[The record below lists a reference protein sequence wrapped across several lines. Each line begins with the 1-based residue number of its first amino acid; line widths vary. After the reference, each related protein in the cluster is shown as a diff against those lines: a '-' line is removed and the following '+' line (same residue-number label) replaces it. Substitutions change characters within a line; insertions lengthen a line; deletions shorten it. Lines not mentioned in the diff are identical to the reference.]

1 MLIPSI
7 DLMAGKAVQLI
18 GGKEKVLEVED
29 VMRLARS
36 FRVYGEIAVIDL
48 DAAMGR
54 GDNLELIKQIC
65 KEVRCRVGGG
75 IRDRK
80 KAEEL
85 LRAGARKLIIGTAA
99 DESFLSQFPKD
110 MVMVAVDHW
119 DGTLLSHGWLKDEK
133 ESPLDR
139 MRRLAPYC
147 CGFLVTQ
154 VHREGRMLGV
164 DFEAARA
171 LRERVPNEIVYAGGV
186 TSAEEVAK
194 LDKLGLD
201 AQVGMA
207 LYTGRL
213 DPSEAFTACM
223 DFSKANGMLA
233 SVVQDQAGRL
243 RMVAWQT
250 PESLKK
256 ALTTRQGAFYSR
268 SRKSLWVKG
277 ESSGHTQELLFACP
291 DCDRDV
297 VRFVVKQ
304 TGPSCH
310 TGMDTCFG
318 PAEFRLEDLEQIIL
332 SRKNK
337 LPADSYTARLLREPA
352 LLEEKLCEETAE
364 VIAAKDRPDDL
375 VWECADLTYFLMVQM
390 AAGGVTLSQV
400 LNELARRRK

>member
-18 GGKEKVLEVED
+18 GGKEKVLEVDD
-29 VMRLARS
+29 VMDLARR

-54 GDNLELIKQIC
+54 GDNLDLIKQIC
-65 KEVRCRVGGG
+65 RIAQCRVGGG
-75 IRDRK
+75 IRDPQ

-85 LRAGARKLIIGTAA
+85 LRAGARRLIIGTAA
-99 DESFLSQFPKD
+99 NEDFLSRFPKN

-119 DGTLLSHGWLKDEK
+119 EGTLLSHGWLKNEK
-133 ESPLDR
+133 ESPFDR
-139 MRRLAPYC
+139 LKRLAPLC
-147 CGFLVTQ
+147 GGFLVTQ
-154 VHREGRMLGV
+154 VHREGRLVGA

-171 LRERVPNEIVYAGGV
+171 LREWVPNELVYAGGV
-186 TSAEEVAK
+186 STVEEVVK

-213 DPSEAFTACM
+213 DPAEAFVACL

-233 SVVQDQAGRL
+233 SVVQDPAGRL

-250 PESLKK
+250 PESLKQ
-256 ALTTRQGAFYSR
+256 ALRTSRGVFYSR

-277 ESSGHTQELLFACP
+277 ETSGHTQELLLAQP

-297 VRFVVKQ
+297 VRFTVKQ
-304 TGPSCH
+304 QGPSCH
-310 TGMDTCFG
+310 TGADTCFG
-318 PAEFRLEDLEQIIL
+318 PAEFRLEDLEQIIY
-332 SRKNK
+332 SRKEN
-337 LPADSYTARLLREPA
+337 PSAPSYTARLFQEPG
-352 LLEEKLCEETAE
+352 LLSAKLQEEVKE
-364 VIAAKDRPDDL
+364 VLEAGDRPDDL
-375 VWECADLTYFLMVQM
+375 VWECADLIYFLTVQM
-390 AAGGVTLSQV
+390 AAGGVTWNQV